1 MMIGDLMKIF
11 KTFFKKIWDVFDVLC
26 FSLAAITLNITVF
39 LMNLFAGGITLTV
52 TFIVFGVG
60 SWFISSKITKGGD

>member
-1 MMIGDLMKIF
+1 MMIGDSMKIF
-11 KTFFKKIWDVFDVLC
+11 KAFFKKIWDVFDVLC
-26 FSLAAITLNITVF
+26 FSLAAITLKITVF

-52 TFIVFGVG
+52 TFIIFGVG